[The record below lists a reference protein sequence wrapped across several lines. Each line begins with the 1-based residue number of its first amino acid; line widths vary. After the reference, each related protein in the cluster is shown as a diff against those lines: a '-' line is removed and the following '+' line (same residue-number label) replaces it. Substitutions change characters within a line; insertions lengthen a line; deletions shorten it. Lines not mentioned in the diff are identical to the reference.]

1 MSPEQITIDCSIPE
15 SDAIRATFGGNCR
28 IQLCLFHVAQCWSRN
43 LATKVKNS
51 PEHSNARVVRGNI
64 MSDLQSIMY
73 ETTCAIV
80 VEKVRMFRE
89 KWTAQQPQFVEY
101 FEDKWLAL
109 DGYKRWSA
117 AYVIEEHQNMRT
129 NNYIESWHNQL
140 KSVYLKRIKN
150 RRLDRLIFILVNE
163 VENDMK
169 LEEARVSSEVGRM
182 GPETRNRRKREMIAA
197 AIPDDRMKEM
207 ITKES
212 ETTYNVESFSQED
225 IMYTVQINE
234 AGNIA
239 SCSCCYFKFN
249 SRACKHMFLLKRH
262 ANILVENVSRMET
275 LLSELDA
282 SSIPKNE
289 LLAPTAE
296 NDSSINATSILKTD
310 IKLNLDSLRHLKKKF

>member
-15 SDAIRATFGGNCR
+15 SNAIRATFGENCR
-28 IQLCLFHVAQCWSRN
+28 IQLCLFHVTQCWSRN
-43 LATKVKNS
+43 LSTKVKNS
-51 PEHSNARVVRGNI
+51 PGQHSNAKVVRGNI
-64 MSDLQSIMY
+64 MSDLQSIIY
-73 ETTCAIV
+73 ETSCETV
-80 VEKVRMFRE
+80 VE
-89 KWTAQQPQFVEY
+89 
-101 FEDKWLAL
+101 
-109 DGYKRWSA
+109 
-117 AYVIEEHQNMRT
+117 I
-129 NNYIESWHNQL
+129 
-140 KSVYLKRIKN
+140 
-150 RRLDRLIFILVNE
+150 NE

-212 ETTYNVESFSQED
+212 ETTYNVES
-225 IMYTVQINE
+225 
-234 AGNIA
+234 
-239 SCSCCYFKFN
+239 
-249 SRACKHMFLLKRH
+249 
-262 ANILVENVSRMET
+262 LVKKTLFENVSRMET